1 MVAATEPKTI
11 QKVVQIAGK
20 LTDEALRNG
29 SIKKNHEKRGNGGE
43 PSKDRNGREDNKRT
57 RTGNA
62 FATTTNPIGREN
74 MGTVPKWPKD
84 VLDGNK
90 FRVMIII
97 MCQNR
102 PGEQTRVFGWK
113 PVLTM
118 RQFGFPY
125 MSRVRRVTYRYPWH
139 ELEGKRFGMIQER
152 LSSSAWSWLNC
163 FGIQQDEIK
172 VRKSRWIDHSSLIPL
187 SRGSFD
193 VIVGMDWLSKRKFV
207 IVCHEKVVRIPLE
220 DKGFIRPSHFPWGAP
235 VLFIKKKDG
244 SFRMRIYHKELNK
257 LTDKNRYPLPRI
269 DDLFDQLRGAC
280 PFLKI
285 DFRSELYEPV
295 FATVI
300 RYFVIVFIDNILA
313 TPKSKEEHEVLLKLV
328 LESQR
333 KEKLYAKVSKS
344 NVVGDALSRRRG
356 DQDGSVMDEAHAS
369 RYLVHPGGADKT
381 YYNLGGHV
389 LTDQVSS
396 FSSYTRRFQDVKL
409 AMIYIDED
417 NRGGEKLKAVRD
429 RQKSYADKRRKPL
442 EFEKCL
448 ADANLHVPL
457 DEIKVD
463 KTLCFVE
470 EPIEIMD

>member
-1 MVAATEPKTI
+1 MTTRI
-11 QKVVQIAGK
+11 
-20 LTDEALRNG
+20 
-29 SIKKNHEKRGNGGE
+29 
-43 PSKDRNGREDNKRT
+43 RT
-57 RTGNA
+57 N
-62 FATTTNPIGREN
+62 FS
-74 MGTVPKWPKD
+74 
-84 VLDGNK
+84 
-90 FRVMIII
+90 
-97 MCQNR
+97 
-102 PGEQTRVFGWK
+102 
-113 PVLTM
+113 
-118 RQFGFPY
+118 
-125 MSRVRRVTYRYPWH
+125 SRVDLVRGATPVAKPPYRLAPSEMQ
-139 ELEGKRFGMIQER
+139 ELSEQLQE
-152 LSSSAWSWLNC
+152 
-163 FGIQQDEIK
+163 
-172 VRKSRWIDHSSLIPL
+172 
-187 SRGSFD
+187 
-193 VIVGMDWLSKRKFV
+193 
-207 IVCHEKVVRIPLE
+207 LE
-220 DKGFIRPSHFPWGAP
+220 DK
-235 VLFIKKKDG
+235 
-244 SFRMRIYHKELNK
+244 
-257 LTDKNRYPLPRI
+257 
-269 DDLFDQLRGAC
+269 
-280 PFLKI
+280 
-285 DFRSELYEPV
+285 ELYEPV

-333 KEKLYAKVSKS
+333 KEKLYAKVSKLEGEVIKMVRGIILQPKS
-344 NVVGDALSRRRG
+344 EAFKQENVLLV
-356 DQDGSVMDEAHAS
+356 GSVMDEAHAS

-463 KTLCFVE
+463 KTLRFVE